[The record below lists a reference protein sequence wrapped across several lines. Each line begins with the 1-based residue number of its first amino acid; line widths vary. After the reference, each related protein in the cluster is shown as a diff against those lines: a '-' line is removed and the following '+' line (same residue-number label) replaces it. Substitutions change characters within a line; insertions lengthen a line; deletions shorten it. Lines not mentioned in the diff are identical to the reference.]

1 MIDEDTTALLT
12 IRAWSEQGAKNPLR
26 AQVRSTTD
34 VSSGFLFTVTVTD
47 IDDAVLAVR
56 AFLEEVVRLAAR
68 DDVTSHACHA
78 NVTIPRR

>member
-1 MIDEDTTALLT
+1 MIDEGTTALLM
-12 IRAWSEQGAKNPLR
+12 IRAWSERGAKNPLR

-56 AFLEEVVRLAAR
+56 AFLEEVCAASLPP
-68 DDVTSHACHA
+68 VT
-78 NVTIPRR
+78 